1 MKEKLKNS
9 LQLLSDAIDDLSGS
23 ISSYQAVRAQRHNAE
38 VELYRAEQKKSLDEI
53 ARLRGAYE
61 SEHNK
66 VVRALGEVKDLSIS
80 LKNKMNQF

>member
-23 ISSYQAVRAQRHNAE
+23 ISSYQAVRAQRYNAE